1 MRAQTHLRIWWLSA
15 RIAGAVI
22 YATILGAIRETTGV
36 RRNRLL
42 CRIVDLT
49 DDIEALEREVRDGR
63 A

>member
-1 MRAQTHLRIWWLSA
+1 VRAQTHLRIWWLSA
-15 RIAGAVI
+15 RIASVI
-22 YATILGAIRETTGV
+22 VCATILGAIREATGV